1 MQNHSLTVIMICDVS
16 WWERERVSVCVC
28 VCVCVYVC
36 VCVRAC
42 VCVTMYLYFREIYSR
57 VWIRWW
63 SWSLCRTSLRKK
75 WNRLVMMKTGRAET
89 GKLPDLNPFPVLVEA
104 YDLHAHGETVPT
116 LQKDANRSSC
126 LNSSCSEKARFCK
139 VNICGWLNLSLRLFV
154 KNHPDITVLVDW
166 AWNTKLFTYLWRNC
180 ISSTHLLTWKGLSS
194 TGVIAVHCFV

>member
-1 MQNHSLTVIMICDVS
+1 
-16 WWERERVSVCVC
+16 
-28 VCVCVYVC
+28 
-36 VCVRAC
+36 
-42 VCVTMYLYFREIYSR
+42 
-57 VWIRWW
+57 
-63 SWSLCRTSLRKK
+63 
-75 WNRLVMMKTGRAET
+75 MMKTGRAET

-166 AWNTKLFTYLWRNC
+166 A
-180 ISSTHLLTWKGLSS
+180 
-194 TGVIAVHCFV
+194 